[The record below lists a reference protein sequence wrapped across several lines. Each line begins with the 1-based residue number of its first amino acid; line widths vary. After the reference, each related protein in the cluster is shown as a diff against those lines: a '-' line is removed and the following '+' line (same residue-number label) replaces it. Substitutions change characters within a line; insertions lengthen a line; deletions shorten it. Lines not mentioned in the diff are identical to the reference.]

1 MKSSPIRFA
10 FAVNHLNAFEPLNF
24 CNTDRF
30 LIYEWVNNEFSFL
43 KDEAN
48 RFKNTVD
55 ENVNYSEKKV
65 KEIIDFLKSLEVNV
79 LVSKKF
85 GINIQMVNSSFIPVI
100 VSSETPE
107 EVKIALEKHINW
119 ILKELKIRPDEY
131 KLFTI
136 KNGIMKTSVNKTA

>member
-1 MKSSPIRFA
+1 MNNKPVRFA
-10 FAVNHLNAFEPLNF
+10 FAENHLNAFEPLNF
-24 CNTDRF
+24 CNADRF

-48 RFKNTVD
+48 RFKNTAD
-55 ENVNYSEKKV
+55 ENVNDSEKKV
-65 KEIIDFLKSLEVNV
+65 KEITEFLKSLEVNV
-79 LVSKKF
+79 IVSIKF

-107 EVKIALEKHINW
+107 EVKIALKKHIKW
-119 ILKELKIRPDEY
+119 IEDELKNRPQEY

-136 KNGIMKTSVNKTA
+136 KNGILKTIINKTN